1 MTSYYNVSIRTTTF
15 KPLLTACWYNDLRY
29 FCCHVIINNILVPI
43 LYIHISHRYW
53 WRLRLRVPDVGV
65 MAMRGFPE
73 NKTESMTVDHNMW
86 RVWSIPPTMHVENHF
101 VDVENDMHIVT
112 AIRVVLV
119 PNHHFCILI
128 YCWNICSLVL
138 G

>member
-29 FCCHVIINNILVPI
+29 FCYHVIINNKYITVPFPWFVSNILVPI
-43 LYIHISHRYW
+43 LYIHNSHRYW

-65 MAMRGFPE
+65 LAMRGFPE

-86 RVWSIPPTMHVENHF
+86 RVWRIPPSMHLENHF

-112 AIRVVLV
+112 AIKVIFV
-119 PNHHFCILI
+119 
-128 YCWNICSLVL
+128 SK
-138 G
+138 